1 MNNIRIYAFF
11 WMIVLLTVS
20 CYEDKG
26 NYDYHP
32 INEVKISG
40 IKEDPYEILRWDTL
54 KIPVTLENSLNEKA
68 ELIYA
73 WYLDQ
78 KKIAETEDLCY
89 VVSDKAKKY
98 QARMEVTLPEDDSV
112 RFFAD
117 FEVQVFSPYSKGLLL
132 LSDYEDYP
140 EVSFM
145 STLNNPTNKIM
156 RDVYSLEN
164 KRELKG
170 KALAIEQSDEYSY
183 GGTVFVHTS
192 ASSHELDPVL
202 FKEIALF
209 DENSFTG
216 PAQEYDM
223 VYCRFEDAITEF
235 GGAIGK
241 DGIIYPKQARQ
252 NRYMASS
259 LKPIHVEGD
268 AERLVDYRLSPM
280 LLNTRNS
287 TLGYDNLSGRF
298 MYFMNSYD
306 IPSYDENQYDEVRIS
321 QTYIGLP
328 WLGWGKNMSG
338 GTYQFSSLFY
348 DPVTDRAA
356 LARAHTATGKLKGQD
371 SLVFLSGHHL
381 AEGSVMAVNSG
392 INWLYYSDGGRQ
404 LYVLN
409 LSDPDFKFPS
419 IPFECALPDNCRI
432 TMLKVSV
439 DNLALFV
446 GVETDRPEKYK
457 GDVYKIN
464 AKDGTILE
472 HYQRFGGTPVDMVE
486 KKSVEYDVE
495 E

>member
-170 KALAIEQSDEYSY
+170 KALAIE
-183 GGTVFVHTS
+183 
-192 ASSHELDPVL
+192 
-202 FKEIALF
+202 
-209 DENSFTG
+209 
-216 PAQEYDM
+216 
-223 VYCRFEDAITEF
+223 
-235 GGAIGK
+235 
-241 DGIIYPKQARQ
+241 
-252 NRYMASS
+252 
-259 LKPIHVEGD
+259 
-268 AERLVDYRLSPM
+268 
-280 LLNTRNS
+280 
-287 TLGYDNLSGRF
+287 
-298 MYFMNSYD
+298 
-306 IPSYDENQYDEVRIS
+306 
-321 QTYIGLP
+321 
-328 WLGWGKNMSG
+328 
-338 GTYQFSSLFY
+338 
-348 DPVTDRAA
+348 
-356 LARAHTATGKLKGQD
+356 
-371 SLVFLSGHHL
+371 
-381 AEGSVMAVNSG
+381 
-392 INWLYYSDGGRQ
+392 
-404 LYVLN
+404 
-409 LSDPDFKFPS
+409 
-419 IPFECALPDNCRI
+419 
-432 TMLKVSV
+432 
-439 DNLALFV
+439 
-446 GVETDRPEKYK
+446 
-457 GDVYKIN
+457 
-464 AKDGTILE
+464 
-472 HYQRFGGTPVDMVE
+472 
-486 KKSVEYDVE
+486 
-495 E
+495 

>member
-1 MNNIRIYAFF
+1 MAAFFLPVNPDTSFDQKSIDLIWTFGDAYSCKLLVKAGTLFSDNNAYGTRPILFTLNEHRKIRCVPHFWGTKSIYNYLSSNYKIDNFIVTKSGKNDELMNNIRIYAFF

-68 ELIYA
+68 KLIYA

-192 ASSHELDPVL
+192 ASSH
-202 FKEIALF
+202 
-209 DENSFTG
+209 
-216 PAQEYDM
+216 
-223 VYCRFEDAITEF
+223 
-235 GGAIGK
+235 
-241 DGIIYPKQARQ
+241 
-252 NRYMASS
+252 
-259 LKPIHVEGD
+259 
-268 AERLVDYRLSPM
+268 
-280 LLNTRNS
+280 
-287 TLGYDNLSGRF
+287 
-298 MYFMNSYD
+298 
-306 IPSYDENQYDEVRIS
+306 
-321 QTYIGLP
+321 
-328 WLGWGKNMSG
+328 
-338 GTYQFSSLFY
+338 
-348 DPVTDRAA
+348 
-356 LARAHTATGKLKGQD
+356 
-371 SLVFLSGHHL
+371 
-381 AEGSVMAVNSG
+381 
-392 INWLYYSDGGRQ
+392 
-404 LYVLN
+404 
-409 LSDPDFKFPS
+409 
-419 IPFECALPDNCRI
+419 
-432 TMLKVSV
+432 
-439 DNLALFV
+439 
-446 GVETDRPEKYK
+446 
-457 GDVYKIN
+457 
-464 AKDGTILE
+464 
-472 HYQRFGGTPVDMVE
+472 
-486 KKSVEYDVE
+486 
-495 E
+495 

>member
-1 MNNIRIYAFF
+1 M
-11 WMIVLLTVS
+11 
-20 CYEDKG
+20 
-26 NYDYHP
+26 
-32 INEVKISG
+32 
-40 IKEDPYEILRWDTL
+40 RWDTL

-68 ELIYA
+68 KLIYA

-216 PAQEYDM
+216 PAQEL
-223 VYCRFEDAITEF
+223 
-235 GGAIGK
+235 
-241 DGIIYPKQARQ
+241 
-252 NRYMASS
+252 S
-259 LKPIHVEGD
+259 LIH
-268 AERLVDYRLSPM
+268 
-280 LLNTRNS
+280 
-287 TLGYDNLSGRF
+287 
-298 MYFMNSYD
+298 
-306 IPSYDENQYDEVRIS
+306 I
-321 QTYIGLP
+321 
-328 WLGWGKNMSG
+328 
-338 GTYQFSSLFY
+338 
-348 DPVTDRAA
+348 
-356 LARAHTATGKLKGQD
+356 
-371 SLVFLSGHHL
+371 
-381 AEGSVMAVNSG
+381 
-392 INWLYYSDGGRQ
+392 
-404 LYVLN
+404 
-409 LSDPDFKFPS
+409 
-419 IPFECALPDNCRI
+419 
-432 TMLKVSV
+432 
-439 DNLALFV
+439 
-446 GVETDRPEKYK
+446 
-457 GDVYKIN
+457 
-464 AKDGTILE
+464 
-472 HYQRFGGTPVDMVE
+472 
-486 KKSVEYDVE
+486 
-495 E
+495 